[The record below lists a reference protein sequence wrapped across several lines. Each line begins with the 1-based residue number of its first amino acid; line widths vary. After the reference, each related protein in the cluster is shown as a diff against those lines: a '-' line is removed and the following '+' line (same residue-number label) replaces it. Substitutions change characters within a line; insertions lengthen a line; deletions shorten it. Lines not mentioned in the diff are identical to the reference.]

1 MAKSQQTF
9 NKKEKEK
16 KRRKKKKEKQERRE
30 QRKLEKAEAGKK
42 TFEEQLTYIDEDGN
56 FSSTP
61 PDPTKKKKT
70 KLEDI
75 VISVPKREASEN
87 DHIRTGVVKFFNE
100 EKGYGFI
107 IDKASKENIF
117 VHINETEN
125 GLKEHDK
132 VTFEI
137 EKGLKG
143 FNAVRVKMW
152 VEEPKVK
159 EPPVEPTEEPTAE
172 PEAEKETEVNSEVDK
187 TEPTD

>member
-16 KRRKKKKEKQERRE
+16 KRRKKKQDKLERRE
-30 QRKLEKAEAGKK
+30 QRKLEKAETGKLS
-42 TFEEQLTYIDEDGN
+42 FEDQLTYIDEDGN
-56 FSSTP
+56 FTTTP

-75 VISVPKREASEN
+75 VISVPKRTDEPEET
-87 DHIRTGVVKFFNE
+87 IRTGTVKFFNE

-107 IDKASKENIF
+107 IDKISKENIF

-137 EKGLKG
+137 ERGPKG
-143 FNAVRVKMW
+143 FNAVRVKMF
-152 VEEPKVK
+152 VEKPAEPK
-159 EPPVEPTEEPTAE
+159 PA
-172 PEAEKETEVNSEVDK
+172 PEAETTAETETEVKDEVKDESK
-187 TEPTD
+187 DSAAE